1 MSELGAAVGMLLLH
15 DFHFFIYENLEI
27 FQKTEIMGLEEAMD
41 IKKKV
46 DMCKEGM
53 KNDVMRQ
60 SFILELS
67 LSIPSLVSAFYS

>member
-1 MSELGAAVGMLLLH
+1 MFQLSGACSLAGHVYTYVTLMEDVRSWEVSELGARVGMLLLH

-46 DMCKEGM
+46 DMC
-53 KNDVMRQ
+53 
-60 SFILELS
+60 
-67 LSIPSLVSAFYS
+67 

>member
-1 MSELGAAVGMLLLH
+1 MEDVRSWEVSELGAAVGMLLLH

-46 DMCKEGM
+46 DMC
-53 KNDVMRQ
+53 
-60 SFILELS
+60 
-67 LSIPSLVSAFYS
+67 